1 MNSKDTNEA
10 LKTIK
15 DLTEKLNSLMDQQSK
30 VINSLPESE
39 RAKVSFVVTD
49 IEAIKKAI
57 QNGDSQVIDKYLQKY
72 ARTNTVH

>member
-1 MNSKDTNEA
+1 MNNKETNEA

-15 DLTEKLNSLMDQQSK
+15 NLTEKLNSLMDQQSK
-30 VINSLPESE
+30 VINSLPETE

-72 ARTNTVH
+72 AGTNTVR

>member
-15 DLTEKLNSLMDQQSK
+15 DLTEKLNSLMDQQTK

>member
-1 MNSKDTNEA
+1 MNSKETNEA

-15 DLTEKLNSLMDQQSK
+15 DLTEKLNSLMDQQSR

-72 ARTNTVH
+72 AGTNTIR

>member
-1 MNSKDTNEA
+1 MNSKETNEA

-15 DLTEKLNSLMDQQSK
+15 DLTEKLNSLMDQQSR

-39 RAKVSFVVTD
+39 RTKVSFVVTD

-72 ARTNTVH
+72 AGTNTIR

>member
-15 DLTEKLNSLMDQQSK
+15 DLSEKLNSLLDQQSK

-39 RAKVSFVVTD
+39 RAKVAFVVTD

-72 ARTNTVH
+72 ARTNTIH